1 MECRRYPDPEL
12 AGCARQIVADGA
24 EPSPDTPEQF
34 AQFISRELA
43 KYARI
48 IKASGAKVD

>member
-1 MECRRYPDPEL
+1 MTKILTTPDVR
-12 AGCARQIVADGA
+12 AKIMADGA
-24 EPSPDTPEQF
+24 EPAPDTPEQF
-34 AQFISRELA
+34 AQFIQRENA

>member
-1 MECRRYPDPEL
+1 MRERMT
-12 AGCARQIVADGA
+12 AQGA
-24 EPSPDTPEQF
+24 EASPTTPAEF
-34 AQFISRELA
+34 AQFIARELA